1 METIHYLTRMLE
13 RVSTEMSLYV
23 LVYNLKRVMRIIG
36 YRSDDAGNERLRP
49 SSFSALLHIK
59 HVHQS
64 NDRISN
70 TGTCF

>member
-1 METIHYLTRMLE
+1 METIHFLTRMLE

-23 LVYNLKRVMRIIG
+23 LVYNLKRVTRIIG

-49 SSFSALLHIK
+49 PFFSALLHIK

-64 NDRISN
+64 NHRISN
-70 TGTCF
+70 TGACF